1 MELRQLNSLIT
12 LVESDLSVSRAANK
26 LHLVQS
32 AVSQQLARLE
42 GELGSKLFIRHG
54 KRLIGLTVMGE
65 EILVYAR
72 RIIANTHSIR
82 DIGREQIETAKGI
95 LRVAT
100 THTQARYVLPDVIKQ
115 FSEAFPAVE
124 LEIHQGTPEQLVEM
138 AIKDRVDISI
148 CTEALSEH
156 PDLNTIPCYSWNRSA
171 ILFPDHPLASK
182 QRITLKQL
190 CEYPIITYVFGFT
203 GRGHF
208 SKTFQDASLSPRVVL
223 SAADTDVIKTYVR
236 EGLGVGIIA
245 SMAYTPRQDS
255 DLLLKDLSHI
265 FPWEVTKI
273 AYLKDKYL
281 RGYQQY
287 FIDLFQKYVETD
299 GKKIGLMAP

>member
-1 MELRQLNSLIT
+1 MELRQLKSLIT
-12 LVESDLSVSRAANK
+12 LVESDFSVSRAADK
-26 LHLVQS
+26 RHLVQS
-32 AVSQQLARLE
+32 AVSQQLSRLE
-42 GELGSKLFIRHG
+42 DELGSKLFIRRG
-54 KRLIGLTVMGE
+54 KRLTGLTTMGE
-65 EILVYAR
+65 EVLLYAH
-72 RIIANTHSIR
+72 RIMANTHSIR
-82 DIGREQIETAKGI
+82 DIGREQVKSAKGI

-100 THTQARYVLPDVIKQ
+100 THTQARYVLPEVIKR
-115 FSEAFPAVE
+115 FTTDFPDVE

-156 PDLNTIPCYSWNRSA
+156 PDLNTIPCYSWNRSV
-171 ILFPDHPLASK
+171 ILYPSHPLASK
-182 QRITLKQL
+182 RRITLKQL

-208 SKTFQDASLSPRVVL
+208 SKTFQDARLSPRVVL

-245 SMAYTPRQDS
+245 SMAYTPDQDS

-281 RGYQQY
+281 RGYQQH
-287 FIDLFQKYVETD
+287 FIDLFQEFVESD
-299 GKKIGLMAP
+299 GEKTGLMAP